1 MTETCAAH
9 RDQLI
14 APPTVESGGGGGAP
28 AGGAAAFPSGGG
40 GPHSGGGDT
49 AADDA
54 NQIWDARRALWR
66 SARGGEVV
74 GYAAGD
80 PRLLR
85 EEDEAVPMDCMSA
98 ASEEEVYIDFKAATE
113 TTVRAHPLQRPLC
126 LKDVVDLL
134 MELFPPEEGMAF
146 DDSAS

>member
-1 MTETCAAH
+1 MHLRFVCPMTETGAAH

-14 APPTVESGGGGGAP
+14 APPPVESGGGEGAP
-28 AGGAAAFPSGGG
+28 AGGAAAFPSGGD
-40 GPHSGGGDT
+40 GPPSGYDT
-49 AADDA
+49 L
-54 NQIWDARRALWR
+54 WDARRALWR